1 MKSVHNAFTLI
12 ELVIAISIMAIIGV
26 ITFANY
32 KPFGEDQNLK
42 SAVLDLQSQLRTAQT
57 NATTNLKC
65 NTQSGATWQ
74 VEFANVTTTNLKCQE
89 PLPSPLPTPL
99 PTPFL
104 KKTLQLGANI
114 TIDSVTGA
122 VDCPA
127 SSPFTIPFTVSFT
140 PLSSKANFDGF
151 ANCTS
156 LGIKLKNSKTGSTKF
171 VTIEQ
176 GGRIYA
182 P

>member
-1 MKSVHNAFTLI
+1 MKKTAPNAFTLI
-12 ELVIAISIMAIIGV
+12 ELVVAITIIAIIGV
-26 ITFANY
+26 FVYANY

-42 SAVLDLQSQLRTAQT
+42 NAVLDLQSQLRTAQT

-65 NTQSGATWQ
+65 NTQFGATWQ
-74 VEFANVTTTNLKCQE
+74 VEYTDDRKTINLKCRE
-89 PLPSPLPTPL
+89 PLSSPSPSPL

-104 KKTLQLGANI
+104 KKTLQLGTNI

-122 VDCPA
+122 VGCEVSLPL
-127 SSPFTIPFTVSFT
+127 TISFD
-140 PLSSKANFDGF
+140 PLSSKANFEGST
-151 ANCTS
+151 NCTS
-156 LGIKLKNSKTGSTKF
+156 LGIKLKNSQTGSTKF
-171 VTIEQ
+171 LTIEQ